1 MESRLIEIL
10 GSGCAKC
17 EMLAKHAE
25 QAAQELGLDYAII
38 KVKDPVA
45 IVRRGVMQTP
55 ALVVGRAGEAA
66 GPGAHGGAPQGADTV
81 AESRE
86 PRAESREGVSD

>member
-38 KVKDPVA
+38 KVKDPAA
-45 IVRRGVMQTP
+45 IARRGVMQTP
-55 ALVVGRAGEAA
+55 ALVVDGRVKL
-66 GPGAHGGAPQGADTV
+66 QGRVPAV
-81 AESRE
+81 EQLKALL
-86 PRAESREGVSD
+86 A

>member
-25 QAAQELGLDYAII
+25 QAAQELGLDYAVI
-38 KVKDPVA
+38 KVKDPAA
-45 IVRRGVMQTP
+45 IAGRGVMQTP
-55 ALVVGRAGEAA
+55 ALVVDGQVKLQGR
-66 GPGAHGGAPQGADTV
+66 V
-81 AESRE
+81 LSAEKLK
-86 PRAESREGVSD
+86 AFLA

>member
-25 QAAQELGLDYAII
+25 QAAQELGLDYAVI
-38 KVKDPVA
+38 KVKDPAA
-45 IVRRGVMQTP
+45 IAKRGVMQTP
-55 ALVVGRAGEAA
+55 ALVVDGQVKLQGRVL
-66 GPGAHGGAPQGADTV
+66 T
-81 AESRE
+81 AEKLKE
-86 PRAESREGVSD
+86 FLA

>member
-25 QAAQELGLDYAII
+25 QAAQELGLDFAVI
-38 KVKDPVA
+38 KVKDPAA
-45 IVRRGVMQTP
+45 IARRGVMQTP
-55 ALVVGRAGEAA
+55 ALVVDGAVKCYGRIPKDEELLKWLKGE
-66 GPGAHGGAPQGADTV
+66 
-81 AESRE
+81 
-86 PRAESREGVSD
+86 

>member
-25 QAAQELGLDYAII
+25 QAAQELGLDFAVIKITDPAAI
-38 KVKDPVA
+38 A
-45 IVRRGVMQTP
+45 RYGVMMTP
-55 ALVVGRAGEAA
+55 ALVVDGQVKLQGR
-66 GPGAHGGAPQGADTV
+66 V
-81 AESRE
+81 LSAEKLKEFLR
-86 PRAESREGVSD
+86 

>member
-25 QAAQELGLDYAII
+25 QAAQELGLDYAVI
-38 KVKDPVA
+38 KIKDPAA
-45 IVRRGVMQTP
+45 IAQRGVMQTP
-55 ALVVGRAGEAA
+55 ALVVDGQVKLQGR
-66 GPGAHGGAPQGADTV
+66 V
-81 AESRE
+81 LSAEKLK
-86 PRAESREGVSD
+86 AFLA